1 MSIAICRSVVLYLI
15 LIIGIRLMGKRQVGE
30 LEPSEL
36 VLALLVA
43 DLASVPMQD
52 FGIPLVYGIIP
63 ILTLLCVTM
72 ILSVLTT
79 RSIRFRSLLC
89 GQPSIIVR
97 DGELDQREMRR
108 NRITIDELNEELRL
122 NGILD
127 LSTVKYAILETNG
140 HISTILFPQAQ
151 PVTAGQLDVRPER
164 TELPWVIINDGR
176 LISRNLYEAG
186 LDRNWLD
193 RELERRQVREI
204 SEVFL
209 LSVDRKRHVQFIRR
223 EGVWE

>member
-72 ILSVLTT
+72 VLSVLTT
-79 RSIRFRSLLC
+79 RSIRFRSMLC
-89 GQPSIIVR
+89 GKPSIIVR
-97 DGELDQREMRR
+97 DGVLDQREMRR
-108 NRITIDELNEELRL
+108 NRLTIDELNEEFRL

-140 HISTILFPQAQ
+140 HISTVLFPQAQ
-151 PVTAGQLDVRPER
+151 PVTAGQMNVPPDQV
-164 TELPWVIINDGR
+164 ELPWVIINDGR
-176 LISRNLYEAG
+176 LIFKNLYEAG
-186 LDRNWLD
+186 LDRTWLE
-193 RELERRQVREI
+193 RELAQRQVRACRD
-204 SEVFL
+204 VFL
-209 LSVDRKRHVQFIRR
+209 LSVDRKRHVQFIPR
-223 EGVWE
+223 EGANR

>member
-15 LIIGIRLMGKRQVGE
+15 LIVGIRLMGKRQVGE

-63 ILTLLCVTM
+63 ILTLLCMTM

-97 DGELDQREMRR
+97 DGVLDQREMRR

-127 LSTVKYAILETNG
+127 LSTVKYAILETSG

-151 PVTAGQLDVRPER
+151 PITAGQLDVRPEQA
-164 TELPWVIINDGR
+164 ELPWVIINDGR
-176 LISRNLYEAG
+176 LISKNLYEAG
-186 LDRNWLD
+186 LDRTWLD
-193 RELERRQVREI
+193 RELTRRQVREFR
-204 SEVFL
+204 EVFL
-209 LSVDRKRHVQFIRR
+209 LSVDRKRHVQFIPR
-223 EGVWE
+223 EGMQR